1 MTANEI
7 LNIMYSLRAY
17 CLTLDTSLRWYMDD
31 VNEVITDDL
40 CGVVKTT
47 NAGIEDSYIRNDF
60 IDIAILAKSKANSE
74 ATFAKIFAAIKTS
87 TYIPVKDY
95 VGETMAVLF
104 KILITRT
111 NWDKVGNTDGY
122 YQKNIT
128 LEYEIIETGG

>member
-17 CLTLDTSLRWYMDD
+17 CLTLDTTLRWYMDD
-31 VNEVITDDL
+31 VNEVITDDT
-40 CGVVKTT
+40 CGVVKTS
-47 NAGIEDSYIRNDF
+47 NAGIEDGHIRNDF
-60 IDIAILAKSKANSE
+60 IDIAILAKTKADSE
-74 ATFAKIFAAIKTS
+74 AKFAKVFAAIKTS

-95 VGETMAVLF
+95 VGETMAVSFNL
-104 KILITRT
+104 LIKRT